1 MIQYYCPKREKKW
14 TKWLIMP
21 VSIGFSAET
30 RPIFFEE
37 MGEVVDRLR
46 FEMAEVI
53 GPSAGD

>member
-1 MIQYYCPKREKKW
+1 
-14 TKWLIMP
+14 MP

-30 RPIFFEE
+30 RRIFFEE

>member
-1 MIQYYCPKREKKW
+1 MAHYACFDRVFRTNQ
-14 TKWLIMP
+14 TD
-21 VSIGFSAET
+21 
-30 RPIFFEE
+30 FFEE